1 MNICLYQNHGKKGLL
16 VTLCKQEDN
25 EVRLMFVCFP
35 FSFSELL
42 GSDGSRKK
50 RHLKDDAVPSV
61 FPYAPPTRKIRQ
73 TSVGRANR

>member
-1 MNICLYQNHGKKGLL
+1 MRKTISVFNVCL
-16 VTLCKQEDN
+16 
-25 EVRLMFVCFP
+25 
-35 FSFSELL
+35 FSFLVKIQSELL